1 MNKPRTKEQ
10 GAVPLSDWIERVI
23 TAMLRE
29 GRVEDKDEDEARDDA
44 LACERRQGAEQEVLL
59 ANGVKMAAYLV
70 LPVWHGLLIMQGREP
85 EHLQALIALVQ
96 GRPADV
102 SPPLLA
108 DLRKAGCVHKDGS
121 VAPDLAAV
129 LDAATRD
136 AGGPDQP
143 LLRYPIVHASR
154 EEAEELQKYQDQSAR
169 RAHAALLS
177 REGNGD
183 DKGRSV

>member
-1 MNKPRTKEQ
+1 MNKPCTKEQ
-10 GAVPLSDWIERVI
+10 GTVPQSDWIERVI
-23 TAMLRE
+23 TAMLKE
-29 GRVEDKDEDEARDDA
+29 GRVEDKDEDEQADESRARE
-44 LACERRQGAEQEVLL
+44 LRQGAEQEVLL

-70 LPVWHGLLIMQGREP
+70 LPVWHGLLVMQEREP

-108 DLRKAGCVHKDGS
+108 DLRKAGCVHKDGN

-129 LDAATRD
+129 LAAATRD
-136 AGGPDQP
+136 EGGPDQP

-154 EEAEELQKYQDQSAR
+154 EEAVELQKYQDQSAR
-169 RAHAALLS
+169 RAIRALRS